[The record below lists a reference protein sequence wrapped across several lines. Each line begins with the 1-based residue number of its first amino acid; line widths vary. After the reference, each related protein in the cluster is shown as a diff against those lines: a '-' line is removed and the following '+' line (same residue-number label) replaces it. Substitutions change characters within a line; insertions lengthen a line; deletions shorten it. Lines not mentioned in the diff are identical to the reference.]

1 MNTKR
6 RKRRQSGPLPTS
18 PRGGVGHP
26 DGFPPPWGS
35 WKGLEGAA
43 FGDYLKR

>member
-1 MNTKR
+1 MNTKK
-6 RKRRQSGPLPTS
+6 KRGSPLPTS

-26 DGFPPPWGS
+26 DGSSPLWGS
-35 WKGLEGAA
+35 WRGLEGAA